1 MPQPGPRDAG
11 SQDLSSAATCDHS
24 GPRPTVLQ
32 AGQGRREGRE
42 PFVPPW
48 DARTWAFPPPRAGPA
63 PLLGGGHPSLAAAR
77 ISDTGGRRR
86 PQMGCAGADVS
97 HLAEQTALGR
107 MDNTVL
113 TQIGDV
119 QSAIHI

>member
-1 MPQPGPRDAG
+1 MG
-11 SQDLSSAATCDHS
+11 SQDLSSPATCDHS

-97 HLAEQTALGR
+97 HLAEQTALR
-107 MDNTVL
+107 QMDNAVV
-113 TQIGDV
+113 TQICDV